1 MPPTAGPGAA
11 LTATVTA
18 VVPAAGAAVPV
29 TVAVPDALGIDDV
42 LEEEELCGNEN
53 YSKWNLATR

>member
-1 MPPTAGPGAA
+1 V
-11 LTATVTA
+11 VTS
-18 VVPAAGAAVPV
+18 
-29 TVAVPDALGIDDV
+29 DALGVGDV